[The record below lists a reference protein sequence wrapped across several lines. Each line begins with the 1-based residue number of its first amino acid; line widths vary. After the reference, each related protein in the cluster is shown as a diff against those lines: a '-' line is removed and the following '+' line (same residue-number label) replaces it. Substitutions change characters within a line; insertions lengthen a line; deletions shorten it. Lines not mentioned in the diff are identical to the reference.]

1 MFKTFLGLAVLFLV
15 ATAIY
20 AAPQP
25 AIATANDLHVGAVM
39 AVTQDTLMLMDE
51 RDNEMETFMV
61 TPATKITFRGEP
73 GALQDIQMGDRATIT
88 AQVVKDQLI
97 ALTIDAMRVK

>member
-1 MFKTFLGLAVLFLV
+1 MLKTFLGLAVLLLV
-15 ATAIY
+15 AAAID

-25 AIATANDLHVGAVM
+25 TITTANDVHAGAVM

-51 RDNEMETFMV
+51 RDNEMETFVV

-73 GALQDIQMGDRATIT
+73 GALHDIQMGDRATIT
-88 AQVVKDQLI
+88 AHVVKDELI

>member
-1 MFKTFLGLAVLFLV
+1 MFKTFLGLAALLLI
-15 ATAIY
+15 ATVIS

-25 AIATANDLHVGAVM
+25 VATTANDVHEGSVL

-51 RDNEMETFMV
+51 RDNEMETFAV
-61 TPATKITFRGEP
+61 TPATKITFGGKP
-73 GALQDIQMGDRATIT
+73 ATLQDIQMGDRATVT

-97 ALTIDAMRVK
+97 ALTINAMRSK